1 MFDGMASVT
10 GEDNPSIQLEEG
22 EHGVTCEAQGFNGE
36 LKLTFLLGDDPVKE
50 PVKVEIE
57 LDKVASA
64 QARGRRYVAIAVLP
78 HLDLTAADTGKK
90 VTCVA
95 QISFPSAR
103 VIRVSI
109 PVKVISRKSLP
120 VS

>member
-36 LKLTFLLGDDPVKE
+36 LKLSFLLGDEPVKE
-50 PVKVEIE
+50 LVKVEIE

-95 QISFPSAR
+95 QISFPNAR
-103 VIRVSI
+103 VLRVSI